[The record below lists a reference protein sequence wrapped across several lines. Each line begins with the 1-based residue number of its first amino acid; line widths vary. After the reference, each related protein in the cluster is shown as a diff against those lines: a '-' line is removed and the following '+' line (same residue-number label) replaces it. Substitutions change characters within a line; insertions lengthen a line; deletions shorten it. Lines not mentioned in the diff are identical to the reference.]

1 MVVEGAK
8 EGAWEKSLVL
18 NDWKINDFAANSSA
32 AVRLVDL
39 LVKENTKRNVFE
51 GKMVRRGEVLE
62 IGLVSVGLL
71 AESFDHERFY

>member
-1 MVVEGAK
+1 M
-8 EGAWEKSLVL
+8 
-18 NDWKINDFAANSSA
+18 
-32 AVRLVDL
+32 RLVDL

-51 GKMVRRGEVLE
+51 GKMVRRCEVLE

>member
-1 MVVEGAK
+1 M
-8 EGAWEKSLVL
+8 
-18 NDWKINDFAANSSA
+18 
-32 AVRLVDL
+32 RLVDL

-71 AESFDHERFY
+71 AESFDHERFN